1 MLERILVAID
11 GTDYSWR
18 ALEFAVHLA
27 EKCGSSLAIMTVE
40 KEDTDIAI
48 FSGKDEDAPD
58 QVGDEVLNAACTL
71 MEGKGVECSYLLER
85 GGKVADK
92 IIAVEKMERCDA
104 IVLGSR
110 GLGVLEGLIKRSIS
124 QEVVENADV
133 PVIVVK

>member
-18 ALEFAVHLA
+18 ALEFAAHLA
-27 EKCGSSLAIMTVE
+27 EKCGSSLTIMTVE
-40 KEDTDIAI
+40 KEDTSISI
-48 FSGKDEDAPD
+48 FSGEDEDAPD
-58 QVGDEVLNAACTL
+58 QVGDEVLNVARTL

-92 IIAVEKMERCDA
+92 IIAAEKMECCDA

-110 GLGVLEGLIKRSIS
+110 GFGVLEGLIKSSIS